1 MSWGGCLTG
10 ASIAVLPQSLEP
22 RVDLQGRAASLLD
35 RLLPVLLAKIWWA
48 LWSCLLP
55 RLRLGS
61 SIVLLFNPCGRVYV
75 YDHPLFGFWMNH
87 RPLRSTSCQPFF
99 DHGRPRS
106 PEKPLIAVTARI
118 CALYRDF
125 SARSDGRFWCIES
138 LGVVALVETLVGRV
152 VVRVLAARFSLGLGY
167 SRHGGASWPGR

>member
-1 MSWGGCLTG
+1 MRGGLVSWGGCLTG

-99 DHGRPRS
+99 DHGRPRVLKS
-106 PEKPLIAVTARI
+106 PLSLSQLVFVPFIAIFQQDRMAVFGVLSRWV
-118 CALYRDF
+118 LWRWLR
-125 SARSDGRFWCIES
+125 RSWAGWLCECWR
-138 LGVVALVETLVGRV
+138 
-152 VVRVLAARFSLGLGY
+152 
-167 SRHGGASWPGR
+167 PGFR